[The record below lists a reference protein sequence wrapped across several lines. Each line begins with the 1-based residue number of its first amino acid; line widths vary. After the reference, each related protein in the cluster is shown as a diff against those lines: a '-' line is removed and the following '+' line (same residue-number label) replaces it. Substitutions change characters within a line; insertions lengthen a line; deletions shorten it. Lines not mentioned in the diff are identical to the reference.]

1 MIHITVI
8 FNSSRQV
15 TWKKTVTGSGAKC
28 NGNAKF
34 LSIDLHQVR
43 IQDYSKGGGGPQ
55 LQRPKVTNV
64 VKQSHKLLVARK

>member
-43 IQDYSKGGGGPQ
+43 IQDYSKGGGASASEAESYQ
-55 LQRPKVTNV
+55 CSEAK
-64 VKQSHKLLVARK
+64 S